1 MQIQR
6 DRINVATA
14 TLQLTKDFDTGEGDL
29 ETFISIIKKLNAEN
43 KKAGFK
49 KMFNPEEQALI
60 SEIYDDLLGDVEMA
74 QGTNCIGDTPLKNT
88 YDNSGY

>member
-29 ETFISIIKKLNAEN
+29 EVFISIIKKLNAEN

-49 KMFNPEEQALI
+49 KMFNPDEQALI
-60 SEIYDDLLGDVEMA
+60 SEIYEELLGDTEMA
-74 QGTNCIGDTPLKNT
+74 QGGNMLGDTSLK
-88 YDNSGY
+88 YAGGE